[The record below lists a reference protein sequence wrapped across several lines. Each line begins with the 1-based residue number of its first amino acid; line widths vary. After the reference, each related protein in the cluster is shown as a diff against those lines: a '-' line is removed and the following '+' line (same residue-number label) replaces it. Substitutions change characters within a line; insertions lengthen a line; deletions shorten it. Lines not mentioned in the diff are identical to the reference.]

1 MVMKQNLTAK
11 IENIFNPRSF
21 PEKTYVSRT
30 VNGKEAL
37 EDRLARALAMKGNLV
52 FVSGASKSGKTV
64 LCHKV
69 IPQDRMINLSG
80 VQIASKEDFW
90 QHIAEQLP
98 VSESVTITNASNT
111 ENGTGFTGKLGA
123 SAIIE
128 ASGEIQKQKV
138 TGSMSQVS
146 VVNSRTERQ
155 IVKYLLENDKVL
167 VIDDFHYASEPAQ
180 YYVARVLKTEL
191 FNGLKAVVVSL
202 PHRCDEVILRNPDLI
217 GRTMLVEMP
226 PWNTSDLLKI
236 ATTGFTLLKMHIAE
250 DFLQKIAV
258 ESISSPQLMQENC
271 FNLAYCLQQGNL
283 EPSQEL
289 IEHCFQLVAEN
300 YASYD
305 ALFVAIKQGPTKGT
319 GKRKLYALQ
328 KDTYVDIY
336 GLLLAALRVD
346 PPVEIITMAAL
357 KQRLRS
363 VLADGAKMP
372 NTSQLS
378 AVVNKIVAKI
388 EKAFPGLDVLAYRN
402 QCLYILDPFFLFT
415 LRWRE

>member
-1 MVMKQNLTAK
+1 MNAILTER

-21 PEKTYVSRT
+21 PEKTYVSRV
-30 VNGKEAL
+30 VNGQEAL

-111 ENGTGFTGKLGA
+111 ENGTGFSGKLGA
-123 SAIIE
+123 SVIIE
-128 ASGEIQKQKV
+128 ASGEVNKQKV

-146 VVNSRTERQ
+146 V
-155 IVKYLLENDKVL
+155 VKYLLENDKVL
-167 VIDDFHYASEPAQ
+167 VIDDFHYASEAAQ
-180 YYVARVLKTEL
+180 YYVARILKTEL

-202 PHRCDEVILRNPDLI
+202 PHRCDEVIIRNPDLI
-217 GRTMLVEMP
+217 GRTMLVELP

-236 ATTGFTLLKMHIAE
+236 ATTGFALLKMQVPEA
-250 DFLQKIAV
+250 LLRKIAI

-271 FNLAYCLQQGNL
+271 FNLAYYLQQGNAVVSEVL
-283 EPSQEL
+283 VEK
-289 IEHCFQLVAEN
+289 CFQLVAEN

-305 ALFVAIKQGPTKGT
+305 ALFVAIKQGPPRGT
-319 GKRKLYALQ
+319 GRRKLYALQ
-328 KDTYVDIY
+328 NGTAVDIY
-336 GLLLAALRVD
+336 GLLLAALQVD
-346 PPVEIITMAAL
+346 PPVELITMDEL
-357 KQRLRS
+357 KQRLSS
-363 VLADGAKMP
+363 VLASEEKMP

-378 AVVNKIVAKI
+378 AVINKIVGKI
-388 EKAFPGLDVLAYRN
+388 EKAFPGLDVLAYKN
-402 QCLYILDPFFLFT
+402 QCLFILDPFFLFT
-415 LRWRE
+415 LRWRA